1 MQKRAYLGLGFLLAL
16 GILMAGLIMPAKSA
30 MAQTANVRSFTVPAG
45 GGTAPNV
52 CGGATLTV
60 APGALPAGSTI
71 TVSELTSPPPGT
83 TLPGVGIICD
93 VRATGPTGQT
103 ITTFAGR
110 VTLTG
115 AGNACYILNE
125 ATGRFEAVTGTP
137 VGGGQVEC
145 TLPRAGVYALV
156 TVVGPA
162 ATATP
167 VRATP
172 VPAQAPGQAPGKAGA
187 APAQSPAKAGA
198 APAQAPGKA
207 GAAPAQAP
215 GKAAAAPGQT
225 PGKAAGAAPSQAP
238 GGVSAGTAPSQSPAA
253 LPRTGEELPV
263 GGLAIAGLML
273 AGIGIATRRFVRR
286 S

>member
-1 MQKRAYLGLGFLLAL
+1 LLAL
-16 GILMAGLIMPAKSA
+16 GLLLAGLLPATSA
-30 MAQTANVRSFTVPAG
+30 YAQQTANVRSFTVPAG

-52 CGGATLTV
+52 CGGATLTI
-60 APGALPAGSTI
+60 AAGALPAGSTI
-71 TVSELTSPPPGT
+71 TVGELTSPPPGT

-93 VRATGPTGQT
+93 VRATGPNGQA

-115 AGNACYILNE
+115 AGNACYVLNE
-125 ATGRFEAVTGTP
+125 ATGRFEPVQGTP

-145 TLPRAGVYALV
+145 VLPRAGVYALV

-162 ATATP
+162 ATPTT
-167 VRATP
+167 VRATA
-172 VPAQAPGQAPGKAGA
+172 VPAQAPGQAPGQGPGKAGA
-187 APAQSPAKAGA
+187 APGQ
-198 APAQAPGKA
+198 APAKA

-225 PGKAAGAAPSQAP
+225 PGKA
-238 GGVSAGTAPSQSPAA
+238 SAGTAPSQSPGRASAGGVSAGAA
-253 LPRTGEELPV
+253 PGQSPASLPRTGEELPV

-273 AGIGIATRRFVRR
+273 AGVGIATRRFIRR